1 MMLTSLLNLLLIF
14 NSLKVCISQQKC
26 EGYTD
31 FLVNLNKNAP
41 QFDAPAYTSE
51 PIRVDTTTKPGI
63 ITVKISDADE
73 RDSRFRVTTND
84 TNFNVVQTDS
94 NTFDVNFDGKLLY
107 NINGAHRYP
116 IELTVFDDGV
126 PIRSSK
132 ALLIVPLI
140 NYNVNAPQYT
150 APVDISASITLPIG
164 QQLGILNA
172 YDIDGDNV
180 LYSMST
186 DNSNEV
192 KTTITVRQ
200 DGTLILNDKLTNF
213 NSSFS
218 FKVILDDDN
227 SCCSNESPPIT
238 NRAEMI
244 VNIIIIE
251 VNTYSPKFIEN
262 TQDTNYCIVKFEAK
276 ENELFEI
283 EIMAQDDDMRGDNG
297 KIQIKE
303 PIISDRSP
311 QNLFKISEQFDQ
323 VGRTRRAIIR
333 NLNEFDYENPRYGSN
348 TLNIMFY
355 AEDNGANKRSG
366 YCFMSI
372 SIIDV
377 NDNSP
382 IFAQNTYTI
391 YIHDQYKTRQFNYR
405 FIATDADSGSNGEIE
420 YFMNTTISDSLA
432 DRLFNLDVN
441 GELSKLTLK

>member
-1 MMLTSLLNLLLIF
+1 MIVSLLNLFLLL
-14 NSLKVCISQQKC
+14 NSIKFSISQSKC
-26 EGYTD
+26 EDYTD
-31 FLVNLNKNAP
+31 FLINLNKNAP
-41 QFDAPAYTSE
+41 QFDSPAYTSE
-51 PIRVDTTTKPGI
+51 PIRVDTTSKRGI

-73 RDSRFRVTTND
+73 RQNQFKVTTND
-84 TNFNVVQTDS
+84 TNFNVLQKDS

-116 IELTVFDDGV
+116 VELTVADNGV

-140 NYNVNAPQYT
+140 NYNVNAPQFT
-150 APVDISASITLPIG
+150 EPVIILASITLGIG

-186 DNSNEV
+186 ENSNEV
-192 KTTITVRQ
+192 KRTITIRE

-227 SCCSNESPPIT
+227 SCCSNQSPPIR

-244 VNIIIIE
+244 VNIVIIE
-251 VNTYSPKFIEN
+251 VNTHSPRFIEN
-262 TQDTNYCIVKFEAK
+262 TQNVNYCNVKFEAK

-283 EIMAQDDDMRGDNG
+283 EIMAQDDDLRGDNG
-297 KIQIKE
+297 KIEIKE

-372 SIIDV
+372 NIIDV

-405 FIATDADSGSNGEIE
+405 FVATDADSGINGEID
-420 YFMNTTISDSLA
+420 YFMNKEISDPLA

-441 GELSKLTLK
+441 GELSNL